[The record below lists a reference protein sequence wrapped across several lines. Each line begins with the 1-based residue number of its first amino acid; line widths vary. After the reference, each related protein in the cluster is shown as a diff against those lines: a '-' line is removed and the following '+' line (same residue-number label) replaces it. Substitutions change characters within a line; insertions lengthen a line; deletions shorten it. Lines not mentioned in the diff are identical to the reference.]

1 MNWKASS
8 FAALLMFGLNVHA
21 ADDALIKRGE
31 YLATAGDCV
40 ACHSLP
46 GAKPFAGGLALP
58 TPIGDIIATNITP
71 SKTAGIGNYT
81 LEQFSNALRKG
92 MRADGKHLY
101 PAMPYTSY
109 AKVTDDD
116 VAAMYAYFMNAVQPV
131 DAPTKSTSLP
141 FPFNIRLSMAAWNML
156 FLDNRPYVANASQN
170 TEWNRGAYL
179 VQGLTHCST
188 CHSPRNMM
196 MAEVASKELAG
207 GEVGPWYAPNITSDA
222 NSGVGG
228 WSTEE
233 LVSYLKTGEAL
244 GKGQAAGPM
253 SEAIDHS
260 LQYLSDVDLRAIARY
275 VKSVP
280 AQRDAADTQ
289 PVHALGKPAD
299 EVASLR
305 GVALPEQGDKMT
317 GAQIYDAYCA
327 TCHQVQG
334 QGSFDGGL
342 PSLSHNTAI
351 GRSNTRNLVM
361 VILEGVKR
369 GADGAQV
376 RMPGFAHELG
386 DTQIATLSNYL
397 TKLYGNPNV
406 NVTANEVG
414 VQRQGG
420 EKSHVVTLAQSAI
433 FIGVVILL
441 ALIFWLA
448 IRRSSKVNARV
459 A

>member
-1 MNWKASS
+1 MNWKLSS
-8 FAALLMFGLNVHA
+8 LAALFVISLNVHA
-21 ADDALIKRGE
+21 ADDALVARGK

-46 GAKPFAGGLALP
+46 GGKPFAGGLALP

-81 LEQFSNALRKG
+81 LEQFSDALRKG
-92 MRADGKHLY
+92 IRGDGKHLY

-109 AKVTDDD
+109 AKVSDDD
-116 VAAMYAYFMNAVQPV
+116 VSAMYAYFMNAVQPV
-131 DAPTKSTSLP
+131 DTPSKPTKLP
-141 FPFNIRLSMAAWNML
+141 FPFNIRFSMAAWNML
-156 FLDNRPYVANASQN
+156 FLDNKPYAANNGQN
-170 TEWNRGAYL
+170 AEWNRGAYL

-196 MAEVASKELAG
+196 MAEVSSKELAG
-207 GEVGPWYAPNITSDA
+207 GEVGTWFAPNITSDA

-233 LVSYLKTGEAL
+233 LVSYLKTGETL

-260 LQYLSDVDLRAIARY
+260 LQYLSDADLRAIAVY

-289 PVHALGKPAD
+289 PVHALGNRAD
-299 EVASLR
+299 ELASLR
-305 GVALPEQGDKMT
+305 GVALPEQRDSMT

-327 TCHQVQG
+327 TCHQAQG
-334 QGSFDGGL
+334 QGSFEGGL
-342 PSLSHNTAI
+342 PSLLHNSTV
-351 GRSNTRNLVM
+351 GRSNTKNLVM

-369 GADGAQV
+369 GADGTQV
-376 RMPGFAHELG
+376 RMPGFANELS
-386 DTQIATLSNYL
+386 DAQVATLSNYL
-397 TKLYGNPNV
+397 TKYYGNPNV
-406 NVTANEVG
+406 KVMANEVRI
-414 VQRQGG
+414 QRQGG
-420 EKSHVVTLAQSAI
+420 EKSNLATLAQSAI
-433 FIGVVILL
+433 FIGVVVVLL
-441 ALIFWLA
+441 LIAWFMWRRRAVTRPA
-448 IRRSSKVNARV
+448 I
-459 A
+459 